1 MWNLIKEYFAN
12 QKQTKWTE
20 SWELKMFASFWFATN
35 VDLPK
40 EAALEKI
47 PRINAVFQGKLAI
60 RKTSSKK
67 SWVTCL
73 FRVKRCGSL
82 LLSADYYR
90 FATFGSLKI
99 NNSIWYIKIWYIK
112 TSIGTKMQAC
122 LFFLGVNQELSS
134 KTKQISGFQNRLKW
148 LSLSLGFST
157 CLLLS
162 QACQK
167 HLALVDKVRGYI
179 FKLNGAKPQQ

>member
-20 SWELKMFASFWFATN
+20 SWELKMFGSFWFITN

-47 PRINAVFQGKLAI
+47 PRINWVFQGKLAI

-73 FRVKRCGSL
+73 LRVKRCGST
-82 LLSADYYR
+82 
-90 FATFGSLKI
+90 TFVSTGIILDLQRLGLWKLTTAFD
-99 NNSIWYIKIWYIK
+99 IK
-112 TSIGTKMQAC
+112 
-122 LFFLGVNQELSS
+122 
-134 KTKQISGFQNRLKW
+134 
-148 LSLSLGFST
+148 
-157 CLLLS
+157 
-162 QACQK
+162 
-167 HLALVDKVRGYI
+167 
-179 FKLNGAKPQQ
+179 KLDI